1 MNLNQGKL
9 SEPVSKSPLWG
20 VGGLCII
27 GAGLSGSLLAIRLA
41 QKGFNI
47 TVYEKRPDMRLQ
59 KMVAGRSIN
68 LALSNRGIKALQLIG
83 LEKEMLQLAIPM
95 QGRMIHTVGNDAF
108 TTPYSGRQG
117 EYINSISRGDLN
129 IALLNKAES
138 FSNIK
143 LFFNHEC
150 TNVDIENAEATFTFE
165 NETVIVKAN
174 QIIGTDGAGSALRNS
189 FEKNVDGFTITQDY
203 LAHGYKELNIPAGAN
218 GSFKLAKNV
227 LHIWPRGSF
236 MCIALPNVT
245 GDFTV
250 TLFLAKKDAENSF
263 EKLQTKENVEQFF
276 DKYFPNVI
284 ENIPDLV
291 EQFFENPVGN
301 LGTVKC
307 APYDYRDKCLLLG
320 DAAHAIVPF
329 YGQGMNCSFEDVVVL
344 DELIEKYNNDW
355 NTIFEQYNALRKPN
369 CDAIA
374 DLAVDNFYEMRD
386 ATANPVFQR
395 KRQLETKLEQTYADY
410 FSKYSMV
417 TFRDDMQYLDAM
429 TIGRLQDEYLMKICE
444 KIDDI
449 NLLNMEE
456 VFLATK
462 ALSTQRSTKEE

>member
-1 MNLNQGKL
+1 MQKIT
-9 SEPVSKSPLWG
+9 
-20 VGGLCII
+20 II

-41 QKGFNI
+41 QKGFQVS
-47 TVYEKRPDMRLQ
+47 VYEKRPDMRKQ
-59 KMVAGRSIN
+59 QQVAGRSIN
-68 LALSNRGIKALQLIG
+68 LALSNRGIKALKLIG
-83 LEKEMLQLAIPM
+83 LEKEMLELAIPM
-95 QGRMIHTVGNDAF
+95 HGRMIHTVGNDAF

-129 IALLNKAES
+129 ISLLNKAES
-138 FSNIK
+138 FSNII
-143 LFFNHEC
+143 LHFNHEC
-150 TNVDIENAEATFTFE
+150 TNVDIENAKAIFAFE
-165 NETVIVKAN
+165 NETVMVKAD

-189 FEKNVDGFTITQDY
+189 FEKNLEGFSLTQEY

-218 GSFKLAKNV
+218 GNFKLAKNV

-250 TLFLAKKDAENSF
+250 TLFLAKKDTENSF
-263 EKLQTKENVEQFF
+263 EKLNTNNAIETFF
-276 DKYFPNVI
+276 AKYFPNVL

-291 EQFFENPVGN
+291 EQFFENPIGN

-307 APYDYRDKCLLLG
+307 TPYHYKDKCLLLG

-344 DELIEKYNNDW
+344 DELIEKYNINW
-355 NTIFEQYNALRKPN
+355 KTIFKQYNQLRKPN

-417 TFRDDMQYLDAM
+417 TFREDMSYIDAM
-429 TIGRLQDEYLMKICE
+429 NKGRQQDAILMAVCE
-444 KIDDI
+444 KIENI
-449 NLLNMEE
+449 NELNLDE
-456 VFLATK
+456 VLFATK
-462 ALSTQRSTKEE
+462 AQKKEKSKN